1 MSVEFHHIETTFS
14 QSLQEMAQSLT
25 GEKITLREIIGDIGE
40 QGLLLICIF
49 LMIPFV
55 FPVSIPGVS
64 TVFSS
69 VVILAG
75 IGVML
80 NRVPW
85 LPNFV
90 LNREFSTE
98 MIVNALNR
106 GAKLIS
112 RIDTFIHPRLP
123 ILTENVAITRIH
135 GVAIILAGLLL
146 VLPLSF
152 IPFSNTLPAFAVV
165 FFSAGLIQR
174 DGVFILLGYVVLAL
188 SMFYFG
194 GLTLAFVMA
203 GSEIGHLLSGG

>member
-14 QSLQEMAQSLT
+14 ESLHEVANSFS
-25 GEKITLREIIGDIGE
+25 GETVTLREIIGDIGE

-49 LMIPFV
+49 LMIPFM

-69 VVILAG
+69 VVILTG
-75 IGVML
+75 VGVML

-90 LNREFSTE
+90 LKREFDTQ

-112 RIDTFIHPRLP
+112 RIDKFIRPRLP
-123 ILTENVAITRIH
+123 LLTENVAITRIH
-135 GVAIILAGLLL
+135 GMALILAGLLL

-152 IPFSNTLPAFAVV
+152 IPFSNTLPALAVV

-174 DGVFILLGYVVLAL
+174 DGVCILLGYATLAL

-194 GLTLAFVMA
+194 GLTVAAVMA
-203 GSEIGHLLSGG
+203 GSEIGHLLSGA